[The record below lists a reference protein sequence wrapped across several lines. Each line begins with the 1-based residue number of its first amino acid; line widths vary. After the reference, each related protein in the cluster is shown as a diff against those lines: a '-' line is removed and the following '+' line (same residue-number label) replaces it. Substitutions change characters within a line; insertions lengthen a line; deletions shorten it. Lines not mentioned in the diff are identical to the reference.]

1 MGMSKNGNRPANS
14 TYHFRCATG
23 FAQRTMSPNNGT
35 STSKKKILATFYGI
49 INRLMTVLND
59 PIEHIYLSKSLQKR
73 ILFSTGILMPYQLLF
88 QCIDK
93 GEVPQGKHLALF
105 WIRTR
110 LWLIVWDV
118 NLALHIHADFTANII
133 NH

>member
-1 MGMSKNGNRPANS
+1 MGMSKNGNGPVNS
-14 TYHFRCATG
+14 TYHFRRATG
-23 FAQRTMSPNNGT
+23 FAQKTMSTNNGT
-35 STSKKKILATFYGI
+35 SRSELQQVKKKIQQLPLYYGNKSADDGIKLPKQSTFTSQ
-49 INRLMTVLND
+49 NPCR
-59 PIEHIYLSKSLQKR
+59 KC

-118 NLALHIHADFTANII
+118 NLALNIPC
-133 NH
+133 